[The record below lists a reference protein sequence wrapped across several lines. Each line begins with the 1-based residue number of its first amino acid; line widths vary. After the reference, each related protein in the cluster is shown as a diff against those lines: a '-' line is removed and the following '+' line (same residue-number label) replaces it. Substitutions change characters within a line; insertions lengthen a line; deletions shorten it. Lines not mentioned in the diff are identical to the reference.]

1 MAKGPNAQL
10 LSLLGDIENP
20 ELAYL
25 EYTVASSVVTKVRA
39 PKGWSVAD
47 FSSGIAA
54 LTFPKHYTVFFPFVG
69 SENTTDA
76 GSTNR
81 HYFET
86 KTVVVASGTAV
97 INCVDENNGTV
108 EAPVD
113 GTFRLLYL
121 VGG

>member
-1 MAKGPNAQL
+1 MAKGPSAQPLAILDGIANA
-10 LSLLGDIENP
+10 

-39 PKGWSVAD
+39 PKGWALAD

-69 SENTTDA
+69 NENTTNA
-76 GSTNR
+76 SATSR

-86 KTVVVASGTAV
+86 KTIVASLGTAV
-97 INCVDENNGTV
+97 VNCVDENNGAI

-121 VGG
+121 VGD